1 MANRGA
7 MLSEKEK
14 WFFDHHGYIILKDV
28 VVKEDITRMIELGD
42 RWHEMTLEELP
53 PPLTSTALSNPKASP
68 TLARWINHVHY
79 ADETFQ
85 RLVLNRQI
93 MRVILAFTRQNPCL
107 VDTALTKNYR
117 TSDEINFHAA
127 GRDYQVEDGTPYAGF
142 LNAAISL
149 VDVPAGTGFVC
160 LSGSHKRNFELP
172 DSVSIHDGP
181 PTVVNVP
188 VQAGDCVI
196 FTEALYH
203 GAKAWTE
210 KYPRMTVFNRYIGE
224 GSHGSLPIE
233 DQRNLIPEEIYD
245 LEQAAVPGQ
254 RKKVADRLLRD
265 LAADAA

>member
-142 LNAAISL
+142 LNAATSL

-160 LSGSHKRNFELP
+160 LPGSHKRNFELP
-172 DSVSIHDGP
+172 DSVSIDDGP

-210 KYPRMTVFNRYIGE
+210 NYPRMTVFNRYIGE
-224 GSHGSLPIE
+224 GSDARLPIE
-233 DQRNLIPEEIYD
+233 EHRNLIPDEIYD

-254 RKKVADRLLRD
+254 RKKVVDQLLRD
-265 LAADAA
+265 LTADAA

>member
-1 MANRGA
+1 

-127 GRDYQVEDGTPYAGF
+127 GRDYQVEDGAPYAGF

-149 VDVPAGTGFVC
+149 VDVPAGTGFVVC
-160 LSGSHKRNFELP
+160 PAATNAISNYPTASRSTTDHPPSSMCRCKRATALFLP
-172 DSVSIHDGP
+172 RHSTTAPKPGP
-181 PTVVNVP
+181 
-188 VQAGDCVI
+188 
-196 FTEALYH
+196 
-203 GAKAWTE
+203 
-210 KYPRMTVFNRYIGE
+210 
-224 GSHGSLPIE
+224 
-233 DQRNLIPEEIYD
+233 RNIR
-245 LEQAAVPGQ
+245 A
-254 RKKVADRLLRD
+254 
-265 LAADAA
+265 